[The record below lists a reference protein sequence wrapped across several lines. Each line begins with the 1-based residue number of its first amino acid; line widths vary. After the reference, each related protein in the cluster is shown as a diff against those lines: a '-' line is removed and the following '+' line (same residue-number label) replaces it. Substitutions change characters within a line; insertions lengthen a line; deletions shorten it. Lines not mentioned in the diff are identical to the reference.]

1 MMQMMDF
8 KRWANLEA
16 CYLSFLSILRRRQL
30 EEEFHED
37 IVSREE
43 LDFL

>member
-1 MMQMMDF
+1 MMQMMDLNGE
-8 KRWANLEA
+8 RTSSLAI
-16 CYLSFLSILRRRQL
+16 FLFSPFCDDKQDW
-30 EEEFHED
+30 EFHED